1 VSLLISKRKLL
12 VCSLIFSSFVVEEK
26 TKTVLGRVVLIIWLF
41 VVLIITSSYTASLTS
56 ILTVQKLSPSILGIH
71 SLLATADPIGYQSG
85 SFVKG
90 YLIELGV
97 KPERLVALETK
108 AMYAKALRLGP
119 NNGGVAAIVDEL
131 PYVQLFLASQR
142 SNEFT
147 TAGQEFT
154 KSGWAFVSFKCFLP
168 LCVILNI
175 SMSKLAIIS
184 ENMALYS
191 FCFIA

>member
-1 VSLLISKRKLL
+1 
-12 VCSLIFSSFVVEEK
+12 VCSLIFSSYVLEEK

-56 ILTVQKLSPSILGIH
+56 ILTVQKLSPSMLGIH

-97 KPERLVALETK
+97 KPERLMALETK

-154 KSGWAFVSFKCFLP
+154 KSGWAFVSIKCFLP
-168 LCVILNI
+168 LCVIFSIWI
-175 SMSKLAIIS
+175 SNPVIIS
-184 ENMALYS
+184 ENMDIYS
-191 FCFIA
+191 FCPVA

>member
-1 VSLLISKRKLL
+1 M
-12 VCSLIFSSFVVEEK
+12 
-26 TKTVLGRVVLIIWLF
+26 
-41 VVLIITSSYTASLTS
+41 
-56 ILTVQKLSPSILGIH
+56 LGIH

-85 SFVKG
+85 SFVKE

-97 KPERLVALETK
+97 KPERLLALDTK

-154 KSGWAFVSFKCFLP
+154 KSGWAFVSINIFYF
-168 LCVILNI
+168 CV
-175 SMSKLAIIS
+175 
-184 ENMALYS
+184 
-191 FCFIA
+191 